1 MAARAIRL
9 VTNDLDVRPILIGDI
24 NVLETI
30 VGITTITTY
39 QREVIEILDTEKE
52 IRDYLGI

>member
-24 NVLETI
+24 DVLETI